1 MKQIML
7 IMPKTRNPFWRPL
20 NLEYVAEALIE
31 AGYGVHLLDLTVANT
46 PESTV
51 KEWIAS
57 NYYDAVGVSIFNT
70 QWDTGRDCVY
80 FCLPDIRDMIS
91 DIRTMTKA
99 PVILGG
105 YGFSMQPEDI
115 LEYVGG
121 DFGVAGCGTR
131 ALPDLLERIKH
142 NSIDTGTVVGE
153 QLRKYL
159 DMEFK
164 RNTANSDRYPE
175 NETVYVGAHEGCI
188 SNCYHCP
195 FGSDKMRMRFREP
208 SKIIAEV
215 HNLITQGVKRIKL
228 VSCMINISV
237 EYTRRLCEGLTKLP
251 IEWSANIFPSPKYLP
266 VDLANAMKRSGMFQ
280 AGVGSRVI
288 GSDRM
293 LRVYR
298 QEFDTRDIAY
308 ATRLFNEREIETSWF
323 TGFGAPGE
331 CKETIDETFNLI
343 DSTKVDHAEII
354 TKARIYRNAELF
366 NIALSEGLVSPDDKL
381 LEPTYYPFADELRDY
396 IWEEAGKRENC
407 SVYY

>member
-1 MKQIML
+1 MNQIIL
-7 IMPKTRNPFWRPL
+7 ITANTRDRIWRPSG
-20 NLEYVAEALIE
+20 LEYVAEAL
-31 AGYGVHLLDLTVANT
+31 AGVGYNVDLLDLAVEETENIVHERITSAN
-46 PESTV
+46 
-51 KEWIAS
+51 
-57 NYYDAVGVSIFNT
+57 YDAVGISIFNT
-70 QWDTGRDCVY
+70 QQDTGRDCVD
-80 FCLPDIRDMIS
+80 FFLPDIRKMIT
-91 DIRTMTKA
+91 DIKDITEA

-105 YGFSMQPEDI
+105 YGFGMQPEDI

-131 ALPDLLERIKH
+131 ALPDLLERIEN
-142 NSIDTGTVVGE
+142 NSVKAGTIIRE
-153 QLRKYL
+153 QHSKYL
-159 DMEFK
+159 DIGFK
-164 RNTANSDRYPE
+164 RNMVDSDRYPG
-175 NETVYVGAHEGCI
+175 NETVYVGAQEGCI

-195 FGSDKMRMRFREP
+195 FGSNEVRMRLREP
-208 SKIIAEV
+208 SRVMSEV
-215 HNLITQGVKRIKL
+215 QNLITQGIRKIKL
-228 VSCMINISV
+228 VSCMINASV
-237 EYTRRLCEGLTKLP
+237 EYARTVCEELTRLP

-266 VDLANAMKRSGMFQ
+266 VDLVDAMKRSGMFQ

-298 QEFDTRDIAY
+298 QGFTTSDIKY
-308 ATRLFNEREIETSWF
+308 ATRLFNEKEIETSWF

-343 DSTKVDHAEII
+343 DSTRVAHAEII

-366 NIALSEGLVSPDDKL
+366 NIALSEGLLSPDDKL

-407 SVYY
+407 NVYY

>member
-1 MKQIML
+1 MNQIIL
-7 IMPKTRNPFWRPL
+7 ITANTRDRIWRPSG
-20 NLEYVAEALIE
+20 LEYVAEALAE
-31 AGYGVHLLDLTVANT
+31 ADYKVDLLDLAVEETNNIVRERITSAN
-46 PESTV
+46 
-51 KEWIAS
+51 
-57 NYYDAVGVSIFNT
+57 YDAVGISIFNT
-70 QWDTGRDCVY
+70 QQDTGRDCVD
-80 FCLPDIRDMIS
+80 FFLPDIRKMIT
-91 DIRTMTKA
+91 DIKDITEA

-121 DFGVAGCGTR
+121 DFGIAGCGTR
-131 ALPDLLERIKH
+131 VLPALLERIKH
-142 NSIDTGTVVGE
+142 NSIDAGTVLKE
-153 QLRKYL
+153 QPGKYL

-164 RNTANSDRYPE
+164 RNNVNSDRYPE
-175 NETVYVGAHEGCI
+175 NETVYVGAHQGCI

-195 FGSDKMRMRFREP
+195 FGSDKVRIRFREP

-215 HNLITQGVKRIKL
+215 HNLITQGVKKIKL
-228 VSCMINISV
+228 VSCMINVSV
-237 EYTRRLCEGLTKLP
+237 EYSRSLCEGLTELP

-266 VDLANAMKRSGMFQ
+266 VDLADAMKHSGMFQ

-298 QEFDTRDIAY
+298 QELDTGDIAY
-308 ATRLFNEREIETSWF
+308 ATRLFKEREIETSWF

-343 DSTKVDHAEII
+343 DSTGVDHAEII

-381 LEPTYYPFADELRDY
+381 LEPTYYPFADKLRDY
-396 IWEEAGKRENC
+396 IWEETGKRDNC
-407 SVYY
+407 NVYY

>member
-1 MKQIML
+1 MNQIIL
-7 IMPKTRNPFWRPL
+7 ITANTRDRIWRPSG
-20 NLEYVAEALIE
+20 LEYVAEALAE
-31 AGYGVHLLDLTVANT
+31 ADYKVDLLDLAVEETNNIVRERITSAN
-46 PESTV
+46 
-51 KEWIAS
+51 
-57 NYYDAVGVSIFNT
+57 YDAVGISIFNT
-70 QWDTGRDCVY
+70 QQDTGRDCVD
-80 FCLPDIRDMIS
+80 FFLPDIRKMIT
-91 DIRTMTKA
+91 DIKDITEA

-121 DFGVAGCGTR
+121 DFGIAGCGTR
-131 ALPDLLERIKH
+131 VLPALLERIKH
-142 NSIDTGTVVGE
+142 NSIDAGTVLKE
-153 QLRKYL
+153 QPGKYL

-164 RNTANSDRYPE
+164 RNAVNSDRYPE
-175 NETVYVGAHEGCI
+175 NETVYVGAHQGCI

-195 FGSDKMRMRFREP
+195 FGSDKVRIRFREP

-215 HNLITQGVKRIKL
+215 HNLMAQGVKKIKL
-228 VSCMINISV
+228 VSCMINVSV
-237 EYTRRLCEGLTKLP
+237 EYSRSLCEGLTELP
-251 IEWSANIFPSPKYLP
+251 IEWSANIFPSPKHLP
-266 VDLANAMKRSGMFQ
+266 VDLADAMKHSGMFQ

-298 QEFDTRDIAY
+298 QEFDTGDIAY
-308 ATRLFNEREIETSWF
+308 ATRLFKEREIETSWF

-343 DSTKVDHAEII
+343 DSTGVDHAEII

-381 LEPTYYPFADELRDY
+381 LEPTYYPFADKLRDY
-396 IWEEAGKRENC
+396 IWEETGKRDNC
-407 SVYY
+407 NVYY

>member
-1 MKQIML
+1 MNQIIL
-7 IMPKTRNPFWRPL
+7 ITANTRDRIWRPSG
-20 NLEYVAEALIE
+20 LEYVAEALAE
-31 AGYGVHLLDLTVANT
+31 ADYKVDLLDLAVEETNNIVRERITSAN
-46 PESTV
+46 
-51 KEWIAS
+51 
-57 NYYDAVGVSIFNT
+57 YDAVGISIFNT
-70 QWDTGRDCVY
+70 QQDTGRDCVD
-80 FCLPDIRDMIS
+80 FFLPDIRKMIT
-91 DIRTMTKA
+91 DIKDITEA

-121 DFGVAGCGTR
+121 DFGIAGCGTR
-131 ALPDLLERIKH
+131 VLPALLERKKH
-142 NSIDTGTVVGE
+142 NSIDAGTVLKE
-153 QLRKYL
+153 QPGKYL

-164 RNTANSDRYPE
+164 RNNVNSDRYPE
-175 NETVYVGAHEGCI
+175 NETVYVGAHQGCI

-195 FGSDKMRMRFREP
+195 FGSDKVRIRFREP

-215 HNLITQGVKRIKL
+215 HNLITQGVKKIKL
-228 VSCMINISV
+228 VSCMINVSV
-237 EYTRRLCEGLTKLP
+237 EYSRSLCEGLTELP
-251 IEWSANIFPSPKYLP
+251 IEWSANIFPSPKHLP
-266 VDLANAMKRSGMFQ
+266 VDLADTMKHSGMFQ

-298 QEFDTRDIAY
+298 QEFDTGDIAY
-308 ATRLFNEREIETSWF
+308 ATRLFKEREIETSWF

-343 DSTKVDHAEII
+343 DSTGVDHAEII

-381 LEPTYYPFADELRDY
+381 LEPTYYPFADKLRDY
-396 IWEEAGKRENC
+396 IWEETGKRDNC
-407 SVYY
+407 NVYY